1 MTESEK
7 TEFIAKLLIGKK
19 KGGSIT
25 EWARI
30 GKCIV
35 GTRIGDRYDPIKTSN
50 IVKMHDIEGQLIA
63 ETLNSYY
70 YLLEE
75 GTEIDF
81 YANLADYQ
89 SIKENI
95 EQVMEKGK

>member
-1 MTESEK
+1 MTENEK
-7 TEFIAKLLIGKK
+7 TEFVAKLLIGKK

-25 EWARI
+25 EWARV
-30 GKCIV
+30 GKYIV
-35 GTRIGDRYDPIKTSN
+35 GTLVGHRYDPIKTSN
-50 IVKMHDIEGQLIA
+50 IIKIHTIENQLIA

-81 YANLADYQ
+81 YSNLAEYQ
-89 SIKENI
+89 DIKEKI
-95 EQVMEKGK
+95 KLVMEEKK